1 MYMVSSSENLKKF
14 MTAEIGGIPHK
25 DLLNQ
30 LTNELF
36 TNVTL
41 TKDLKGIFTIFQILA
56 FDCFRHACYRVVS
69 STTISRCVAL
79 PLFASQEICHLES

>member
-36 TNVTL
+36 TYKVHIDKKFKWNLYFFKFSRLIVS
-41 TKDLKGIFTIFQILA
+41 GM
-56 FDCFRHACYRVVS
+56 RVIGWCRQQPFLV
-69 STTISRCVAL
+69 VL
-79 PLFASQEICHLES
+79 PCHYLLHRKSVI

>member
-41 TKDLKGIFTIFQILA
+41 TQDLNGISFFFKFTRLIVSGM
-56 FDCFRHACYRVVS
+56 RVIGWCCQQPFLV
-69 STTISRCVAL
+69 VL
-79 PLFASQEICHLES
+79 PCHYLLHRKSVI